1 MNRWISSGSWANG
14 WDFKVDFEFFFSF
27 SFAVAHVINDIV
39 FKKMVKVKRCGGGP
53 GGNC

>member
-1 MNRWISSGSWANG
+1 MGVGRTVGILKWILS
-14 WDFKVDFEFFFSF
+14 FFFF